1 LDQKV
6 EFEVVPPEFSED
18 HLSELFTIKHRY
30 GLRYAEKWGWLKWDG
45 QVWAAVDDWRVFDLS
60 RQLCREVSAEARGLT
75 NSSALPRKLA
85 SSGTVAGVIKM
96 SRGRD
101 GIWASSDQWDKDPML
116 LNTPAGVADLRTG
129 EVKLSDS
136 RYFMTKI
143 TTVAPN
149 ADCPT
154 PLWDAVLKRA
164 TNGDQ
169 VKQLFLR
176 RAFGYGLTGLT
187 REHVFLF
194 LYGLGGNGKSV
205 IVEAISNVLGT
216 YHRVAPIEMLT
227 ESKYDRH
234 PTDLAMLRGARLVTA
249 AETQEGRYL
258 NESLLKQLTGGDMVT
273 ARFMRQDFFDYLPQF
288 LLVFTGNHRPRLRS
302 TDEAIRRRM
311 VLVPFDVI
319 VPREERDPELGEK
332 LKDEYPGIL
341 HQLIKGCL
349 EWQGHGLKIPSS
361 VRAATE
367 QYINNEDQVLC
378 WIEEHCENVSHATT
392 SLAELFESWAIYTN
406 KHRLT
411 CGTNRGFGDKLAD
424 RGYQRA
430 KRKEGVVFLGIRI
443 KTR

>member
-1 LDQKV
+1 M
-6 EFEVVPPEFSED
+6 
-18 HLSELFTIKHRY
+18 
-30 GLRYAEKWGWLKWDG
+30 
-45 QVWAAVDDWRVFDLS
+45 FDFS
-60 RQLCREVSAEARGLT
+60 RQICREASAEARGLT

-116 LNTPAGVADLRTG
+116 LNTPAGVVDLRTG
-129 EVKLSDS
+129 EVQLSDS

-154 PLWDAVLKRA
+154 PLWEAVLKRA
-164 TNGDQ
+164 TDGDQ
-169 VKQLFLR
+169 VKQWFLR

-205 IVEAISNVLGT
+205 IVEAISNILGT

-319 VPREERDPELGEK
+319 VRGGTGPRARRKAQGRISRDPASADQGM
-332 LKDEYPGIL
+332 PRVARAR
-341 HQLIKGCL
+341 L
-349 EWQGHGLKIPSS
+349 EIPSS

-367 QYINNEDQVLC
+367 QYIDNEDPVLC

-411 CGTNRGFGDKLAD
+411 CRNQQGLR
-424 RGYQRA
+424 R
-430 KRKEGVVFLGIRI
+430 
-443 KTR
+443 